1 MVRLRMVP
9 NAEIPS
15 WASLMLIHMA
25 TIDSEC
31 WDSSPQESWA
41 LCGKVMVVNQDGG
54 GQARQGAIPAKPLS
68 LS

>member
-1 MVRLRMVP
+1 
-9 NAEIPS
+9 
-15 WASLMLIHMA
+15 MLIHMA

-31 WDSSPQESWA
+31 WDSSLQEYWA